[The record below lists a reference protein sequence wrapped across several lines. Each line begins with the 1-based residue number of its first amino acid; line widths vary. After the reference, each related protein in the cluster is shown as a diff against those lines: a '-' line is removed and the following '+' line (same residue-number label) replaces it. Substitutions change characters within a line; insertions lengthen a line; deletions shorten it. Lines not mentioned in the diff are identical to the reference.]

1 VIDGAVGA
9 TYPLLLGLMV
19 DYAVYLLYLVGTGL
33 LALLPLPV
41 LFGIGKVAGMI
52 AWLVLPG
59 YRRLALRNVRIAF
72 ASELS
77 EKRMRQV
84 VRRHFEQLGA
94 NLLCSVKF
102 NGMPMDKI
110 LERVRLEHFEHV
122 GDCFRRKQPFVLF
135 LSHIGSWEFCTRLFP
150 HFSRGQ
156 RTATVY
162 QHIANRYIDRH
173 VREARSRFGLEVFE
187 RSEGF
192 GKAIELLRAGGG
204 IGILMDQH
212 AGDGGLWTPF
222 FGRLASTTPLPALL
236 ARRSRAKL
244 IGFAVHTDGFAR
256 WRAVAETPIEVG
268 GESIEQLTAR
278 GNEIL
283 EKQIRRA
290 PEDWFW
296 VHNRWKT
303 PRPNFLLPKY
313 KRGVFLPDGVQLKPF
328 RILIRSSNWLGDAV
342 MSVPAVRAIK
352 RGRPDAHLTIVV
364 PEKLAALW
372 KIVPE
377 ADDIIALPSKSVLGA
392 ARLIHQK
399 AAFEVAIL
407 FPNSL
412 RSALEVFLA
421 RVPRRVGLRGHR
433 RRWLLNQWPRQR
445 RVARGIVHQT
455 YRYLE
460 LATTLGAEIRTHRGD
475 SATGVADL
483 QLEFPAATSITAG
496 RESFKFALCP
506 GAEYGPAKRW
516 PRFAEVAQQISER
529 HPVQWI
535 LFGTA
540 GDGAIGAEVAAV
552 LGDKC
557 TNRIGHTTLADLI
570 GELRG
575 CDLLLTNDTGTMHLA
590 DLLRIPTVSIFGS
603 TEPRRTA
610 PLGRGHRIFR
620 HHVECSPC
628 FLRECPLDFRCMHA
642 VTSAEVVAEIERMM
656 GRKTERWSV
665 GAVE

>member
-1 VIDGAVGA
+1 
-9 TYPLLLGLMV
+9 MF
-19 DYAVYLLYLVGTGL
+19 DYAVYLFYRAGTDL
-33 LALLPLPV
+33 LTLLPLPG
-41 LFGIGKVAGMI
+41 LFAMGQIGGAI
-52 AWLVLPG
+52 AWLILPH
-59 YRRLALRNVRIAF
+59 YRKLALRNVRIAF
-72 ASELS
+72 ADELS
-77 EKRMRQV
+77 EKQMRRI
-84 VRRHFEQLGA
+84 VRRHFQLLGA

-102 NGMPMDKI
+102 TRMPMEKI
-110 LERVRLEHFEHV
+110 LERVRLENFEHV
-122 GDCFRRKQPFVLF
+122 ENCFRQKQPFVLF

-162 QHIANRYIDRH
+162 QRIRNPHIDRH

-187 RSEGF
+187 RGEGF
-192 GKAIELLRAGGG
+192 GKAIELLRSGGG

-236 ARRSRAKL
+236 ARRAHAKL
-244 IGFAVHTDGFAR
+244 IGFAVHTEGFAR
-256 WRAVAETPIEVG
+256 WRAVAETPIDG
-268 GESIEQLTAR
+268 ADKSIERLTAR

-303 PRPNFLLPKY
+303 PRPNFLLARY
-313 KRGVFLPDGVQLKPF
+313 KRGVFLPENARLKPF
-328 RILIRSSNWLGDAV
+328 RILVRSSNWLGDAV
-342 MSVPAVRAIK
+342 MSVPAVRGIK
-352 RGRPDAHLTIVV
+352 SGRPDAHVTVAV
-364 PEKLAALW
+364 PGKIAALW

-377 ADDIIALPSKSVLGA
+377 VDEIIALPSKSVFAA
-392 ARLIHQK
+392 ARLFRGK
-399 AAFEVAIL
+399 PAFDVAIL

-421 RVPRRVGLRGHR
+421 RIPRRVGLIGHS
-433 RRWLLNQWPRQR
+433 RRWLLNQQQRQGVR
-445 RVARGIVHQT
+445 RGIGHQT

-460 LATTLGAEIRTHRGD
+460 LASMVGAKI
-475 SATGVADL
+475 
-483 QLEFPAATSITAG
+483 QPQFPAANSING
-496 RESFKFALCP
+496 RRDQLKFALCP

-516 PRFAEVAQQISER
+516 PRFTEVAQEIASR
-529 HPVQWI
+529 FPVQWI

-540 GDGAIGAEVAAV
+540 GDAAIGAKIAGV
-552 LGDKC
+552 LGEKC
-557 TNRIGHTTLADLI
+557 VNRIGQTTLEELI
-570 GELRG
+570 DGLRD

-590 DLLRIPTVSIFGS
+590 ALLRVPTVSIFGS
-603 TEPRRTA
+603 TEPWRTG
-610 PLGRGHRIFR
+610 PLGQGHRIFR

-642 VTSAEVVAEIERMM
+642 VTSAEVVADIQQMIQSAEKLARTAE
-656 GRKTERWSV
+656 
-665 GAVE
+665 

>member
-1 VIDGAVGA
+1 
-9 TYPLLLGLMV
+9 MV
-19 DYAVYLLYLVGTGL
+19 DYAVYLFYRAGTGL
-33 LALLPLPV
+33 LALLPLPL
-41 LFGIGKVAGMI
+41 LFGIGQVGGTF
-52 AWLVLPG
+52 AWLVLPQ
-59 YRRLALRNVRIAF
+59 YRKLALRNVRIAF
-72 ASELS
+72 GGELS
-77 EKRMRQV
+77 EKEMRRI
-84 VRRHFEQLGA
+84 VRRHFQQLGA

-102 NGMPMDKI
+102 TRMPIEKI
-110 LERVRLEHFEHV
+110 LERVRLEHFEHIEN
-122 GDCFRRKQPFVLF
+122 CFEQKQPFVLF

-162 QHIANRYIDRH
+162 QRIRNPHIDRH
-173 VREARSRFGLEVFE
+173 VREERSRFGLEVFE

-192 GKAIELLRAGGG
+192 GKAIELLRGGGG

-236 ARRSRAKL
+236 ARRTQATL

-256 WRAVAETPIEVG
+256 WRAVAETPIDIAS
-268 GESIEQLTAR
+268 ESIEQLTAR

-303 PRPNFLLPKY
+303 PRPNFLLAKY
-313 KRGVFLPDGVQLKPF
+313 KRGVFLPDGTQLKPF

-352 RGRPDAHLTIVV
+352 NGRPDAHVSIAV

-377 ADDIIALPSKSVLGA
+377 VDEIVALPSKSVVAA
-392 ARLIHQK
+392 ARL
-399 AAFEVAIL
+399 FRRRPPFDVAIL

-421 RVPRRVGLRGHR
+421 GIPRRVGWRGHW
-433 RRWLLNQWPRQR
+433 RRWLINQCPRQSTPL
-445 RVARGIVHQT
+445 GIVHQT
-455 YRYLE
+455 YKYLE
-460 LATTLGAEIRTHRGD
+460 LASTLGA
-475 SATGVADL
+475 VVKP
-483 QLEFPAATSITAG
+483 EFPPANSITDRRAQFRFG
-496 RESFKFALCP
+496 LCP
-506 GAEYGPAKRW
+506 GAEYGTAKQW
-516 PRFAEVAQQISER
+516 PRFAEVAQEIAGR
-529 HPVQWI
+529 FPVQWI

-540 GDGAIGAEVAAV
+540 GDGAVGARVAEA

-557 TNRIGHTTLADLI
+557 LNRIGQTTLEQLI
-570 GELRG
+570 NELRD

-590 DLLRIPTVSIFGS
+590 DLLRVPTVSIFGS
-603 TEPRRTA
+603 TEPLRTG
-610 PLGRGHRIFR
+610 PLGHGHRIFR

-628 FLRECPLDFRCMHA
+628 FLRECPLDFRCMDA
-642 VTSAEVVAEIERMM
+642 VTSAEVVAGIEQMI
-656 GRKTERWSV
+656 GK
-665 GAVE
+665 AN

>member
-1 VIDGAVGA
+1 MFD
-9 TYPLLLGLMV
+9 YP
-19 DYAVYLLYLVGTGL
+19 VYLLYRAATGL
-33 LALLPLPV
+33 LALLPLPL
-41 LFGIGKVAGMI
+41 LFGVGKIGGMLG
-52 AWLVLPG
+52 WLILPH
-59 YRRLALRNVRIAF
+59 YRQLALRNVRIAF
-72 ASELS
+72 GGEMS
-77 EKRMRQV
+77 EKRMRQI
-84 VRRHFEQLGA
+84 VRRHFQQLGA

-102 NGMPMDKI
+102 NRMPMEQI
-110 LERVRLEHFEHV
+110 LQRVRLENFEHV
-122 GDCFRRKQPFVLF
+122 ETCFRQKRPFVLF

-162 QHIANRYIDRH
+162 QHIANPDIDRH

-244 IGFAVHTDGFAR
+244 IGFAIHTDGFAR
-256 WRAVAETPIEVG
+256 WRAVAEMPIEG
-268 GESIEQLTAR
+268 AGESIEQLTAH
-278 GNEIL
+278 GNQIL

-303 PRPNFLLPKY
+303 PRPNFLLRKY
-313 KRGVFLPDGVQLKPF
+313 KRGILLPAGVQLKPF

-342 MSVPAVRAIK
+342 MSVPAVKAIK
-352 RGRPDAHLTIVV
+352 NGRPDAHVTIAV
-364 PEKLAALW
+364 PEQLAALW

-377 ADDIIALPSKSVLGA
+377 VDDIIALPSKSVFAA
-392 ARLIHQK
+392 ARLIRRK
-399 AAFEVAIL
+399 AGFDVAIL

-421 RVPRRVGLRGHR
+421 RIPRRVGLRGHR
-433 RRWLLNQWPRQR
+433 RRWLLNQWRRQR
-445 RVARGIVHQT
+445 RVAPGIVHQT
-455 YRYLE
+455 YKYLE
-460 LATTLGAEIRTHRGD
+460 LATTLGAD
-475 SATGVADL
+475 M
-483 QLEFPAATSITAG
+483 QLEFPQATSVARG
-496 RESFKFALCP
+496 DEQLRFGLCP

-516 PRFAEVAQQISER
+516 PRFAEVAHEIATR
-529 HPVQWI
+529 HSVHWI

-540 GDGAIGAEVAAV
+540 GDGATGATVAEV
-552 LGDKC
+552 LGDRC
-557 TNRIGHTTLADLI
+557 TNRIGQTTLAELI
-570 GELRG
+570 TELRE

-590 DLLRIPTVSIFGS
+590 DLLGVPTISIFGS
-603 TEPRRTA
+603 TEPRRTG
-610 PLGRGHRIFR
+610 PLGQGHRIFR

-628 FLRECPLDFRCMHA
+628 FLRECPLDFRCMDA
-642 VTSAEVVAEIERMM
+642 VTSAEVIAAIEQMIAMNLSSSRPKP
-656 GRKTERWSV
+656 RDADAKTLR
-665 GAVE
+665 

>member
-1 VIDGAVGA
+1 M
-9 TYPLLLGLMV
+9 L
-19 DYAVYLLYLVGTGL
+19 DYAAYLLYRAGTGL
-33 LALLPLPV
+33 LVLLPLSV
-41 LFGIGKVAGMI
+41 LFGLGQICGTI
-52 AWLVLPG
+52 AWLALPQ

-72 ASELS
+72 GGEIT
-77 EKRMRQV
+77 EKQKRQI
-84 VRRHFEQLGA
+84 VRRHFQQLGA

-102 NGMPMDKI
+102 NHMPMEKI
-110 LERVRLEHFEHV
+110 LERVRLENFEHV
-122 GDCFRRKQPFVLF
+122 ESCFRQKQPFVLF

-173 VREARSRFGLEVFE
+173 VREARSRFGLQAFE

-192 GKAIELLRAGGG
+192 GKPIELLRTGGG

-212 AGDGGLWTPF
+212 AGDAGLWTPF
-222 FGRLASTTPLPALL
+222 FNRLASTTPLPALL

-256 WRAVAETPIEVG
+256 WRAVAERPIDG
-268 GESIEQLTAR
+268 AGESVEQLTAR

-283 EKQIRRA
+283 EQQIRRA

-313 KRGVFLPDGVQLKPF
+313 KRGLFLPDKVQLKPF
-328 RILIRSSNWLGDAV
+328 RMLIRSSNWLGDAI

-352 RGRPDAHLTIVV
+352 KGRPDAHVTIVV
-364 PEKLAALW
+364 PKKLAAFW

-377 ADDIIALPSKSVLGA
+377 VDEIIALPSKSVFSA
-392 ARLIHQK
+392 ARLIGQK
-399 AAFEVAIL
+399 PSFEVAIL

-421 RVPRRVGLRGHR
+421 GVPRRAGLRGHH

-445 RVARGIVHQT
+445 HITPGIVHQT
-455 YRYLE
+455 YRFLE
-460 LATTLGAEIRTHRGD
+460 FASTLGAEVRAGR
-475 SATGVADL
+475 DL
-483 QLEFPAATSITAG
+483 QLEFPAANPINRG
-496 RESFKFALCP
+496 RDHFKFALCP

-516 PRFAEVAQQISER
+516 PRFAEVAQEIAAR
-529 HPVQWI
+529 HPVRWI

-540 GDGAIGAEVAAV
+540 ADSTSGARVAEI
-552 LGDKC
+552 LGEKC
-557 TNRIGHTTLADLI
+557 VNRIGQTTLEQLI
-570 GELRG
+570 GELRD

-590 DLLRIPTVSIFGS
+590 DLLQVPTVSIFGS
-603 TEPRRTA
+603 TEPRRTG
-610 PLGRGHRIFR
+610 PLSPGHRILR

-628 FLRECPLDFRCMHA
+628 FLRECPLDFRCMNA
-642 VTSAEVVAEIERMM
+642 VTTGEVIAAIEQIIASGRTAE
-656 GRKTERWSV
+656 
-665 GAVE
+665 